1 MEQEFFFPPPKKSD
15 GPVVAC
21 VVEKKGDGTRTSM
34 RQNEIYAYS
43 AQIRTGDGCMVMP
56 KIHWNSFEPSDW
68 VSCTLEY
75 VNKANQI
82 KEKEMLEIS
91 KVPAENFDRFGMPP
105 TRFEN
110 GIVQIKTLF
119 VACPEFIKNRETRNA
134 YGSYKKLFILNIGLG
149 FVSTRR
155 TADGNLAEKVKNGDV
170 YTGIFEFRAKDNGA
184 INFNHRG
191 RVRDETNHV
200 IERDAMWELT
210 KTSSVAATDVQ
221 KKQMKEAI
229 EQLRKDAEQ
238 FEREFKDSQ
247 SRPVAPMLPPNEIS
261 ENRKEINL
269 GLALPSRHS
278 QPSIRTVDV
287 VTTTPA
293 QMMPTA
299 SSFRIPFAQVSK
311 APVVAPSSQLQQQ
324 QQQPCSS
331 NQTARIGNFL
341 ERDQVRGNL
350 LGVPLSS
357 STPRGSPELLR
368 RREVTADDGNITS
381 NTAVMLRD
389 NNANP
394 MNRRRPS

>member
-1 MEQEFFFPPPKKSD
+1 
-15 GPVVAC
+15 
-21 VVEKKGDGTRTSM
+21 
-34 RQNEIYAYS
+34 
-43 AQIRTGDGCMVMP
+43 MVMP

-149 FVSTRR
+149 FASSEINLFFNIIILQVSTRR

-221 KKQMKEAI
+221 KKQMKEA
-229 EQLRKDAEQ
+229 
-238 FEREFKDSQ
+238 
-247 SRPVAPMLPPNEIS
+247 V
-261 ENRKEINL
+261 
-269 GLALPSRHS
+269 
-278 QPSIRTVDV
+278 
-287 VTTTPA
+287 
-293 QMMPTA
+293 
-299 SSFRIPFAQVSK
+299 
-311 APVVAPSSQLQQQ
+311 
-324 QQQPCSS
+324 C
-331 NQTARIGNFL
+331 
-341 ERDQVRGNL
+341 
-350 LGVPLSS
+350 
-357 STPRGSPELLR
+357 
-368 RREVTADDGNITS
+368 
-381 NTAVMLRD
+381 
-389 NNANP
+389 
-394 MNRRRPS
+394 